1 MVSSTCRTCGEE
13 VETLILAAL
22 CELYDRLLADP
33 YSGVAR
39 PGYCDAPAVL
49 ALELSRDG
57 RLVRAVPLGT
67 QKGKN
72 IVGVRLKVPD
82 RVKRAGIHPDP
93 NFLCDPAEFLLG
105 VNSDTGEADEGATKR
120 RVRSRSLHESVL
132 GATQDDGARA
142 VLSFLSSWRP
152 SEYPLDP
159 RFGPA
164 RDVLDRGGNIVFR
177 LEGDDGYIHDRPAV
191 MRAWESHRTS
201 TLGGAVTGQCL
212 VTGEI
217 APIAVLHKSVSRVA
231 GAQSV
236 GASLVSFNFRA
247 AESYGKTQ
255 GANSPVSE
263 RTAFAYGTALNWLTS
278 NDRHHALIGD
288 ATTVFWAERSG
299 PEEDLLLDL
308 FAESMGAEVR
318 SPSEPAQEPQHE
330 MGSANDEVG
339 AGRLKGVLERV
350 MRGQHVPEEAA
361 VLDEGLRFFV
371 LGLAPNAARVS
382 VRFWHVNTFGG
393 LLESVRT
400 HFEDMAIVHRENELP
415 VSAARLLLET
425 VPATSRKRDSVPKT
439 VIGSLMRSV
448 IEGTA
453 YPQSLYAMIISRIR
467 ADANDPDQ
475 PGLERKVSHP
485 RAAFIKAHLRRKARI
500 TGDKVLEEALTEM
513 LNTENKNPGYLLGRL
528 FALLEKAQREANPQ
542 IRSTIKDRY
551 YASASA
557 TPGAVFPVLLRLAQ
571 HHLAKSEYG
580 GYVDKQIEGVIA
592 GIQSFPAHLNLDQQ
606 GLFALGYYQQ
616 KAALYKSRESE

>member
-1 MVSSTCRTCGEE
+1 
-13 VETLILAAL
+13 VETLILASL

-33 YSGVAR
+33 NSGVAR
-39 PGYCDAPAVL
+39 PDYCDAPAVL
-49 ALELSRDG
+49 ALELSREG

-67 QKGKN
+67 QKGKS
-72 IVGVRLKVPD
+72 IVGIRLKVPN
-82 RVKRAGIHPDP
+82 REKRSGTDPPP

-105 VNSDTGEADEGATKR
+105 VSSDTGEPDAKATR
-120 RVRSRSLHESVL
+120 RHLLSRKHHESILAVSS
-132 GATQDDGARA
+132 DDGARA
-142 VLSFLSSWRP
+142 VLAFLSGWRP
-152 SEYPLDP
+152 DEYVHET
-159 RFGPA
+159 GPA
-164 RDVLDRGGNIVFR
+164 RGALVRGGNIVFR

-191 MRAWESHRTS
+191 MRAWETYRTS
-201 TLGGAVTGQCL
+201 TLDGAVTGQCL

-231 GAQSV
+231 GAQST
-236 GASLVSFNFRA
+236 GASLVSFNFPA

-263 RTAFAYGTALNWLTS
+263 RAAFAYGTALNWLTS
-278 NDRHHALIGD
+278 NDRHRALVGD

-308 FAESMGAEVR
+308 FAETMGAEVR

-330 MGSANDEVG
+330 RGSADDEVG
-339 AGRLKGVLERV
+339 AGRLKGILERV
-350 MRGQHVPEEAA
+350 MRGQDVPTEMA
-361 VLDEGLRFFV
+361 VFDKELRFFI

-382 VRFWHVNTFGG
+382 VRFWHVGTFGG
-393 LLESVRT
+393 LLESVRK
-400 HFEDMAIVHRENELP
+400 HFEDMAMVHRGNEPP

-425 VPATSRKRDSVPKT
+425 APAVSRKRDSVPKT
-439 VIGSLMRSV
+439 LVGSFVRAV
-448 IEGTA
+448 IEGAA
-453 YPQSLYAMIISRIR
+453 YPQSLYATIICRMR

-475 PGLERKVSHP
+475 PRVERKITYP
-485 RAAFIKAHLRRKARI
+485 RVAFIKAHLRRKARI
-500 TGDKVLEEALTEM
+500 TGNKALEEALTEM

-528 FALLEKAQREANPQ
+528 FALLEKAQHDANPE
-542 IRSTIKDRY
+542 IKSTIKDRY

-557 TPGAVFPVLLRLAQ
+557 TPSAVFPVLLRLAQ

-592 GIQSFPAHLNLDQQ
+592 DIESFPAHLDLGQQ

-616 KAALYKSRESE
+616 KSALYKKAE